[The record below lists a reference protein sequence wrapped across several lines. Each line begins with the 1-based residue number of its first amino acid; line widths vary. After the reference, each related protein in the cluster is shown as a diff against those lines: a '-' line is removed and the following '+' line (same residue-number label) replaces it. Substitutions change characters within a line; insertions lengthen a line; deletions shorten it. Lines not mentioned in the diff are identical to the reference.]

1 MPTARRVKKAY
12 DHAFRMKFT
21 NEDKFI
27 FFSDVH
33 RGINDWGDDFAHN
46 QLLYFHAM
54 TSYLED
60 GFTYIEDGDG
70 DELGE
75 IWNFNKIRRAHS
87 HIFWL
92 LGEFYNRGRMYM
104 IHGNHDM
111 VRKYTSTVERTL
123 YQYINERDGLVEP
136 LFEGLK
142 VHEAIVL
149 EHQESGREIL
159 VLHGHQGDWINYHF
173 WWIGKLTLPFWR
185 VLGQQILG
193 LKDPTSP
200 AQNWVR
206 RNKIEQNL
214 IIWTENNQPIML
226 AGHTHRS
233 MYPMKKENGRGYEH
247 RYFNDGSCVHPR
259 CITGVE
265 IKNGEIELVKWWL
278 NARRVEG
285 GTGERALY
293 VDRVSM
299 MHTDDS
305 GNPQPIKIA
314 DLYSE

>member
-1 MPTARRVKKAY
+1 MPASARITKAY
-12 DHAFRMKFT
+12 DHSHRMKFS

-27 FFSDVH
+27 IFSDVH
-33 RGINDWGDDFAHN
+33 RGKNNWGDDFAHN

-60 GFTYIEDGDG
+60 GFTYIEIGDG

-75 IWNFNKIRRAHS
+75 IWNFNKIRQAHS

-92 LGEFYNRGRMYM
+92 LRKFHKRGRLYM
-104 IHGNHDM
+104 LYGNHDM
-111 VRKYTSTVERTL
+111 VRKYMNRVERTL
-123 YQYINERDGLVEP
+123 HNFIDERNGLIEP
-136 LFEGLK
+136 LFEGLI

-149 EHQESGREIL
+149 EHQETEKEIL
-159 VLHGHQGDWINYHF
+159 ATHGHQADFFNYYL
-173 WWIGKLTLPFWR
+173 WWFGKLTLPFWR

-200 AQNWVR
+200 AQNWVK
-206 RNKIEQNL
+206 RNKVEQHL
-214 IIWTENNQPIML
+214 IDWTLANSTTMI

-233 MYPMKKENGRGYEH
+233 RYPPKKGDDNGYEH

-259 CITGVE
+259 CITGIE
-265 IKNGEIELVKWWL
+265 IKYGTIELVKWWL
-278 NARRVEG
+278 NAKRVENG
-285 GTGERALY
+285 SGERALY
-293 VDRVSM
+293 VDRTSM
-299 MHTDDS
+299 MSHDNA

-314 DLYSE
+314 DL